1 MPTLQQFRY
10 LVALADTAHFGRAAE
25 RCHISQPTLSGQL
38 KELERRLAAPLV
50 ERDRRARVVLTPMG
64 REVVARA
71 RRVLRDVE
79 DIKDLARRG
88 GPHPAGTIKLGTLP
102 TLGAYFLSLV
112 VPDIHRDF
120 PDLKLFVREA
130 TAATL
135 LAELDDG
142 QLDALLFPLPV
153 NASHLASTALV
164 REPLVIVVPAE
175 HPFAALSAVPR
186 ARLAGETVLALEPG
200 HRLHTQVQ
208 ELCAEVG
215 AQLSHDFE
223 GTSLDTLR
231 LMVGM
236 GMGVAFMPAL
246 YVRSEALKDPAV
258 AVVPLEGP
266 PPDRRVGLVW
276 RRQSA
281 RGTAFLTLARAVRA
295 VFRARVAEITV
306 EGDDGAEA
314 GAAGGDRVERAL
326 ARGASR

>member
-10 LVALADTAHFGRAAE
+10 LVALADTGHFGRAAE

-38 KELERRLAAPLV
+38 KELERRLAAALV
-50 ERDRRARVVLTPMG
+50 ERDRRARVVLTPLG

-88 GPHPAGTIKLGTLP
+88 GPNPAGTIRLGTLP

-112 VPDIHRDF
+112 VPDLHRGF
-120 PDLKLFVREA
+120 PDLKLFVREG
-130 TAATL
+130 TAETL
-135 LAELDDG
+135 LAALDDG

-153 NASHLASTALV
+153 RAAHLVSVPLV
-164 REPLVIVVPAE
+164 REPLVIVVPAD
-175 HPFAALSAVPR
+175 HPFAGLDTVPR

-200 HRLHTQVQ
+200 HRLHAQVQ
-208 ELCAEVG
+208 ELCDDVG
-215 AQLSHDFE
+215 AALSHDFE

-236 GMGVAFMPAL
+236 GMGVAFMPVL

-258 AVVPLEGP
+258 RVVGLAEQAPT
-266 PPDRRVGLVW
+266 RRVGLVW

-281 RGTAFLTLARAVRA
+281 RREAFSTLAEAIRA
-295 VFRARVAEITV
+295 VFRAEVPETTV
-306 EGDDGAEA
+306 EEA
-314 GAAGGDRVERAL
+314 GDAPAL
-326 ARGASR
+326 ASAATPA

>member
-25 RCHISQPTLSGQL
+25 RCHVSQPTLSGQL
-38 KELERRLAAPLV
+38 KELERRLSAPLV
-50 ERDRRARVVLTPMG
+50 ERDRRAQVILTPIG
-64 REVVARA
+64 RAVVARA

-88 GPHPAGTIKLGTLP
+88 GPDPAGTIRLGTLP

-112 VPDIHRDF
+112 VPDLHRSF
-120 PDLKLFVREA
+120 PDLKLFVREG
-130 TAATL
+130 TAETL
-135 LAELDDG
+135 LASLDDG

-153 NASHLASTALV
+153 RAGHLDATPLV
-164 REPLVIVVPAE
+164 REPLVIVVPAD
-175 HPFAALSAVPR
+175 HPFAGLDAVPR
-186 ARLAGETVLALEPG
+186 ERLAGETVLALEPG
-200 HRLHTQVQ
+200 HRLHAQVQ
-208 ELCAEVG
+208 AICDDVG

-236 GMGVAFMPAL
+236 GMGLAFMPVL

-258 AVVPLEGP
+258 AVVPLAGEP
-266 PPDRRVGLVW
+266 PERRVGLVW

-281 RGTAFLTLARAVRA
+281 RREAFLTLAAAIRRVFAEQVRDIAVEEPA
-295 VFRARVAEITV
+295 DAP
-306 EGDDGAEA
+306 
-314 GAAGGDRVERAL
+314 AL
-326 ARGASR
+326 APRPPAA